1 MVLQMLCQPSC
12 QMLVCLDKGNQHLNL
27 ADGEDMDGL
36 LTILYKKQNCSLD
49 LIFVLLYMP
58 KVQPNNLRFYDKS
71 Y

>member
-1 MVLQMLCQPSC
+1 
-12 QMLVCLDKGNQHLNL
+12 MLVCLDKGNQHLDL

-36 LTILYKKQNCSLD
+36 LTILYRKQNCSLD
-49 LIFVLLYMP
+49 LSSVLLYMP